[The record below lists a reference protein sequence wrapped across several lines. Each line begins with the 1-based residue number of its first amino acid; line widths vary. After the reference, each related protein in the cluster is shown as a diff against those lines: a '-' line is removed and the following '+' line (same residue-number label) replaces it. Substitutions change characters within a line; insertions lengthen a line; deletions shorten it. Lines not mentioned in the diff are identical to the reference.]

1 MTPMK
6 RRILLV
12 VAMLVMA
19 LALSAKTY
27 QVTANK
33 LNVRNAPETGAV
45 IGSLTLGTEV
55 EVVSIN
61 KGWAE
66 ITYKGKKAYV
76 SAQFLSPVKKT
87 NTNKNTANDKAK
99 QAANDKDKAKQAAK
113 NDKNNKNNK
122 NNKND
127 KNANKAN
134 AKNDKSGK
142 NDKKDTK
149 KDIKTAGN
157 EINNVTD
164 PIIAG
169 FHMSWDMLWEGRNV
183 YRREVDENG
192 KKSGWSK
199 AKMGANGDEI
209 FGFSIGLGMEYNGI
223 VHRTPKANIMV
234 GFRTGVYYDWYGS
247 LKHSIPLY
255 GDRSVPARWSIHSF
269 TIPLQP
275 TVSFEWRTKSGLP
288 MGFGFYTGP
297 IFEPYFAFDVIQLDK
312 SGFTFVNYIT
322 GHAITLSGEGI
333 GSGVEYPDRCGVF
346 SCLWGTGV
354 WLQISKI
361 RFLVSTDWEIDNYP
375 LAHGGKLSSGKIE
388 PHVDGHLNRFIT
400 LGFSYV
406 FH

>member
-33 LNVRNAPETGAV
+33 LNVRNAPESGAV

-76 SAQFLSPVKKT
+76 SAQFLSPVKKAAAT
-87 NTNKNTANDKAK
+87 KDTAKN
-99 QAANDKDKAKQAAK
+99 AANDKSNAK
-113 NDKNNKNNK
+113 NAKDKNAKDKNAKDK
-122 NNKND
+122 NAKDKNA

-142 NDKKDTK
+142 NAKKDTK
-149 KDIKTAGN
+149 KDIKTDGN

-183 YRREVDENG
+183 YRREVDEYG

-255 GDRSVPARWSIHSF
+255 VDRSVPARWSIHSF